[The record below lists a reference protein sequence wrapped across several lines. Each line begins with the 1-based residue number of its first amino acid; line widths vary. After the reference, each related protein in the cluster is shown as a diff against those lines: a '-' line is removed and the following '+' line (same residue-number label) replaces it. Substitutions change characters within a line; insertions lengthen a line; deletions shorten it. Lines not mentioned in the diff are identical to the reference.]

1 MSAVVEIRSTLMA
14 DLRRR
19 YPNLRPHHD
28 DLSNDTIADLLQW
41 LQGRSAA
48 PSDEEKLKI
57 ARRILQRRIADFFR
71 ARVRVAPS
79 EEQASTSQPDREAQ
93 IRRLSSVVFA
103 AMGKL
108 TSGERSLLIDA
119 LQTSTAYSL
128 ARNQMQLVIGSFS
141 QSIGHERSGERRQ
154 QFQVIRVS
162 SEGETFEV
170 ERRLYER
177 APRSPF
183 EVVAT
188 ESVIMSA

>member
-79 EEQASTSQPDREAQ
+79 EEHASSSQPDREAQ

-108 TSGERSLLIDA
+108 TSAERSLLIDGGDSA
-119 LQTSTAYSL
+119 YAMTSA
-128 ARNQMQLVIGSFS
+128 
-141 QSIGHERSGERRQ
+141 ERKQRERLRERLRDE
-154 QFQVIRVS
+154 VKRLLGASVDEIL
-162 SEGETFEV
+162 SEGGPDGSADSDSSHQ
-170 ERRLYER
+170 RP
-177 APRSPF
+177 PR
-183 EVVAT
+183 
-188 ESVIMSA
+188 